1 MTLSLARIEELEFQL
16 VGQLADGDLSNVDRQ
31 KAQSALTKLRE
42 LKKAWLADHPDI
54 LRKASKIHTEPHR
67 RDRGNALDPDDTLG
81 SKPSPLALRAPN
93 QLRNMTIHTVA
104 GMIRVPDH
112 GVIEV
117 HPDHTELHAE
127 LRGRGFR
134 QLHGVDAF
142 GKASTAAVAM
152 FRPDRLTVIG
162 ADEGFLRAMHRRADT
177 ALAEKRIENFD
188 GPQPAPTYWSAA
200 EFRKRFFGQEI

>member
-1 MTLSLARIEELEFQL
+1 
-16 VGQLADGDLSNVDRQ
+16 
-31 KAQSALTKLRE
+31 
-42 LKKAWLADHPDI
+42 
-54 LRKASKIHTEPHR
+54 
-67 RDRGNALDPDDTLG
+67 
-81 SKPSPLALRAPN
+81 
-93 QLRNMTIHTVA
+93 MTIHTVA